1 MNAPSSTSPGRQATS
16 KQGLVI
22 QLASSLTIVGAV
34 MVAPM
39 LPKIGAEF
47 GAADPHLAE
56 MVPLI
61 ATGPALAIALFAP
74 IAGWIADR
82 AGRKNLLIAGTI
94 LYALLGFLPA
104 ILTSFTAI
112 IVSRLL
118 FGCAEAMIM
127 TTCLALIADY
137 WAGEERVKYINRQ
150 VVTIGIVGSV
160 FFVIGGAAGE
170 NSWRTPF
177 YLYLL
182 PLLLV
187 PVIATVLWEPER
199 RIDTVDQAKAA
210 TVFYSRT
217 EVWRTTLA
225 SYLLVF
231 LGMVASFIVP
241 VMAPGLLTAIG
252 VTSTAMIGLATGF
265 GLLATLAGSICWPIA
280 RKTLGTSG
288 VNALLLAMVALGL
301 WLLVHAGS
309 YTAVLVAVGVHG
321 FGAGFLVPNASQPLL
336 EKLPPAFRARG
347 AGGFTASLYL
357 GQFAS
362 ALIIFGIA
370 GSFGGVPVGIGPAI
384 IVWAGVMLA
393 YAALWGGLRLLGSAG
408 KTTAPTK

>member
-1 MNAPSSTSPGRQATS
+1 
-16 KQGLVI
+16 
-22 QLASSLTIVGAV
+22 
-34 MVAPM
+34 
-39 LPKIGAEF
+39 
-47 GAADPHLAE
+47 
-56 MVPLI
+56 
-61 ATGPALAIALFAP
+61 
-74 IAGWIADR
+74 
-82 AGRKNLLIAGTI
+82 
-94 LYALLGFLPA
+94 
-104 ILTSFTAI
+104 
-112 IVSRLL
+112 
-118 FGCAEAMIM
+118 M

-362 ALIIFGIA
+362 ALNIFGIA

-408 KTTAPTK
+408 KTTAPAK